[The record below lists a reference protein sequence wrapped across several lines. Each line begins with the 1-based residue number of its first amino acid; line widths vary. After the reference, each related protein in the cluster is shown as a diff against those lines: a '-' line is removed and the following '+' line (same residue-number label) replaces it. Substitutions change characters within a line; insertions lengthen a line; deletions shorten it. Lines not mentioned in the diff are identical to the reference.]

1 MHEALSYLRP
11 CGILRGHAGPVFI
24 ICTYT
29 YIHTY
34 IYIYIYIYC
43 IIYTTF
49 SAAISIDGY
58 FCRLRLFTTALLL
71 LYYCFTTRI
80 YVCIGPVF
88 SASIS
93 IDGRFVASAS
103 EDCTLRV
110 WTSVTNSV
118 VLSLRGHTQART
130 RYILNYVYIGVCT
143 MSRLRIIYIH
153 IYIDRTTENY
163 IYIHIYR

>member
-1 MHEALSYLRP
+1 M
-11 CGILRGHAGPVFI
+11 LRGHAGPVF

-34 IYIYIYIYC
+34 ICIYIYIYIY
-43 IIYTTF
+43 IYVCMYVHICMFVCTYMYVCVCVCVYY
-49 SAAISIDGY
+49 IY
-58 FCRLRLFTTALLL
+58 NLQRLHFDRRPLLSLPPVYYCFTTALLL
-71 LYYCFTTRI
+71 LYYCFPTRI

-130 RYILNYVYIGVCT
+130 RI
-143 MSRLRIIYIH
+143 
-153 IYIDRTTENY
+153 
-163 IYIHIYR
+163 